1 MGKLSYNEDNKE
13 NKGGVIVKKTYQLD
27 TLTCPSCTMK
37 LEGMLKKT
45 EGVKEYE
52 VLFNSSK
59 IKLEYDENVVDSET
73 IKNSIAKLGFEVLK
87 EK

>member
-1 MGKLSYNEDNKE
+1 M
-13 NKGGVIVKKTYQLD
+13 KKTYQLD
-27 TLTCPSCTMK
+27 TLTCPSCTRK

-45 EGVKEYE
+45 EGVLEYE
-52 VLFNSSK
+52 VFFNTSK

-73 IKNSIAKLGFEVLK
+73 IKNRIAKLGFEVLK

>member
-1 MGKLSYNEDNKE
+1 M
-13 NKGGVIVKKTYQLD
+13 KKTYQLD

-59 IKLEYDENVVDSET
+59 IKLEYDENVVDLET
-73 IKNSIAKLGFEVLK
+73 IKNNIAKLGFEVLK

>member
-1 MGKLSYNEDNKE
+1 M
-13 NKGGVIVKKTYQLD
+13 KKTYQLD

-45 EGVKEYE
+45 EGVLEYE
-52 VLFNSSK
+52 VFFNTSK

-73 IKNSIAKLGFEVLK
+73 IKNRIAKLGFEVLK

>member
-1 MGKLSYNEDNKE
+1 MGKLSYNEVNKE
-13 NKGGVIVKKTYQLD
+13 IKGGNEMKKTYQLD
-27 TLTCPSCTMK
+27 TLTCPSCTIK

-52 VLFNSSK
+52 VFFNSSK

-73 IKNSIAKLGFEVLK
+73 IKNNIAKLGFEVLK

>member
-1 MGKLSYNEDNKE
+1 MN
-13 NKGGVIVKKTYQLD
+13 KTYQLD

-37 LEGMLKKT
+37 LEGLLKKT
-45 EGVKEYE
+45 EGVLEYE
-52 VLFNSSK
+52 VFFNTST

-73 IKNSIAKLGFEVLK
+73 IKNRIAKLGFEVLK

>member
-1 MGKLSYNEDNKE
+1 M
-13 NKGGVIVKKTYQLD
+13 KKTYQLD

-52 VLFNSSK
+52 VFFNSSK

-73 IKNSIAKLGFEVLK
+73 IKNNIAKLGFEVLK

>member
-1 MGKLSYNEDNKE
+1 
-13 NKGGVIVKKTYQLD
+13 
-27 TLTCPSCTMK
+27 MK

-52 VLFNSSK
+52 VFFNSSK

-73 IKNSIAKLGFEVLK
+73 IKNNIAKLGFEVLK

>member
-1 MGKLSYNEDNKE
+1 M
-13 NKGGVIVKKTYQLD
+13 KKTYQLD

-45 EGVKEYE
+45 DGVKEYE

-73 IKNSIAKLGFEVLK
+73 IKNNIAKLGFEVLK

>member
-1 MGKLSYNEDNKE
+1 M
-13 NKGGVIVKKTYQLD
+13 KKTYQLD

-52 VLFNSSK
+52 VFFNTSK
-59 IKLEYDENVVDSET
+59 IKLEYDEDVVDSET
-73 IKNSIAKLGFEVLK
+73 IKNKIAKLGFEVLK

>member
-1 MGKLSYNEDNKE
+1 M
-13 NKGGVIVKKTYQLD
+13 KKTYQLD

-45 EGVKEYE
+45 VGVEEFE
-52 VLFNSSK
+52 VFFNTSK
-59 IKLEYDENVVDSET
+59 IKLEFDETKIDSET
-73 IKNSIAKLGFEVLK
+73 IKNNINRLGFEVLK